1 MQTIQVFE
9 HERLD
14 VGQKGF
20 TSLHFEALARFHES
34 ESQFFSLWNQAIQ
47 FSQYV
52 GILKVGD
59 LMIEILP
66 KIDKYKEENT
76 NLWRNVLLQMLIR
89 SKTILVYSNQTAHL
103 QVAKHSLFYAFIQ
116 LFLKEVEGIIA
127 NGLVKKYRTNAGN
140 QTALKGR
147 LLFGKQVAQNIVH
160 KERFYVAYTTY
171 DTQHILHQIIFKT
184 LQLIQKIGGEYQ
196 ANLARILFDFPE
208 MPDIKVSDMLFDTLV
223 FSRNTA
229 HYRQAISLAKMIL
242 LNYYP
247 DVKQGKQDV
256 LAILFDMNQLW
267 EKFILAEMQKQL
279 IDYEVSGQEST
290 FFWQHTTIRPDIVLK
305 PKNTI
310 SSQTKVIIDTKWK
323 TPENNSPSDEDLK
336 QMFSYHLYFD
346 VPTSILLYPS
356 IQQNKD
362 LAGSFASYP
371 FSNGDKLL
379 KMCFLD
385 ILDEEGN
392 LKERLDFEQFL

>member
-20 TSLHFEALARFHES
+20 TSSHFEALARFHET
-34 ESQFFSLWNQAIQ
+34 ESQFFSLWNQAIR

-52 GILKVGD
+52 GVLKVGD

-66 KIDKYKEENT
+66 KIDRYKEENT
-76 NLWRNVLLQMLIR
+76 NLWRNVLLQMLVR
-89 SKTILVYSNQTAHL
+89 SQTIPVYSNQSAHL
-103 QVAKHSLFYAFIQ
+103 QVAKHSFFYAFIQ
-116 LFLKEVEGIIA
+116 LFLREVEGIIA
-127 NGLVKKYRTNAGN
+127 NGLVKKYRTNEGN
-140 QTALKGR
+140 QSALKGR

-160 KERFYVAYTTY
+160 KERFYVAHTTY

-184 LQLIQKIGGEYQ
+184 LNIIQKIGGDYQ
-196 ANLARILFDFPE
+196 PNLARILFDFPE
-208 MPDIKVSDMLFDTLV
+208 MPDIKVSEKLFDTLV

-247 DVKQGKQDV
+247 DVQRGKQDV

-267 EKFILAEMQKQL
+267 EKFILTEMQKQIL
-279 IDYEVSGQEST
+279 DYEVNGQEST
-290 FFWQHTTIRPDIVLK
+290 LFWQNKTIRPDIVLK
-305 PKNTI
+305 PKNPN
-310 SSQTKVIIDTKWK
+310 SSQKNIIIDTKWK
-323 TPENNSPSDEDLK
+323 IPENNSPSDEDLK

-346 VPTSILLYPS
+346 SPTTILLYPS
-356 IQQNKD
+356 NKQNKD

-371 FSNGDKLL
+371 FSIGGKLL

-385 ILDEEGN
+385 ILNKDGN
-392 LKERLDFEQFL
+392 IKEILDWEM